1 MIFDLHNCRRQND
14 NPKGGGHRLH
24 WRSTQQRRADSQCW
38 CTAQAARLGP
48 WQALRNIHR
57 AIGSLS
63 RWLDVT
69 RPAWF
74 HHHGTPALGVTVVL
88 TAEGEQTWLPMETTM
103 AGTISLN
110 THCQTCIHTCSEG
123 KKQNITHI
131 DTNTCSPERWT
142 MVTLRRPRTMGRPN
156 VKH

>member
-1 MIFDLHNCRRQND
+1 MIFVLHNCRRQND

-24 WRSTQQRRADSQCW
+24 WRSTQQRRADSKCW
-38 CTAQAARLGP
+38 CATQAAKLGP

-69 RPAWF
+69 TPAWF
-74 HHHGTPALGVTVVL
+74 HHHGTPTLGVTVVL

-103 AGTISLN
+103 AGTIFLN
-110 THCQTCIHTCSEG
+110 THWQTCIHTCG
-123 KKQNITHI
+123 KVKTKHHAYRHKHM
-131 DTNTCSPERWT
+131 C
-142 MVTLRRPRTMGRPN
+142 TLRWLRTMGWPN